1 MDYDNR
7 TYLLFILITIVIVL
21 LVVFSFSYRSK
32 RRSLNLV
39 RNVINSFSQPF
50 YVINAKNHRIEF
62 ANHAA
67 LSDRLPIKNRCSTL
81 HGKINKP
88 CKGQGCNCSLENL
101 YKTKEQ
107 YKTDDL
113 EIEINGQVEYYELHG
128 FPVFNKKGELIKVI
142 EYNRDITPR
151 RRAEIALEQSE
162 KNLRNA
168 LVAKDKYFSIL
179 AHDVRNPFNFL
190 IGISDLLR
198 TGLDEISREELQ
210 LTLEKIHK
218 TSIQTHRIFENLL
231 FWAQAQTGE
240 IRFVPRR
247 LNIREMIE
255 ENVDYVRVFAEFKG
269 VEIATAKLNGIYAFA
284 DENMIKTVL
293 RNLMMNAIK
302 FTAHGGKIM
311 IDADQKDGMTEVRV
325 SDTGVGIAEENI
337 NKLFSIEENFSTV
350 GTANE
355 SGFGLGLVVSK
366 EFIEMNKGRISV
378 SSTQGVGSTFR
389 FTLPNA

>member
-1 MDYDNR
+1 M
-7 TYLLFILITIVIVL
+7 TTEQYLLIILIAIVMGL

-32 RRSLNLV
+32 KRSLNLV

-50 YVINAKNHRIEF
+50 YVINAKNHSIEF

-67 LSDRLPIKNRCSTL
+67 LSERLPVTNRCSTL
-81 HGKINKP
+81 QGKINKP

-113 EIEINGQVEYYELHG
+113 EVEINGEVEYYELHG

-162 KNLRNA
+162 KNLRKA

-198 TGLDEISREELQ
+198 TGLDEISKEELQ

-240 IRFVPRR
+240 IKFVPTK
-247 LNIREMIE
+247 LNIRELIE
-255 ENVDYVRVFAEFKG
+255 ENVDTVRVFAEFKG
-269 VEIATAKLNGIYAFA
+269 VEIGTAKLNGIYAFA

-293 RNLMMNAIK
+293 RNLLMNAIK
-302 FTAHGGKIM
+302 FTTEGGKIM

-325 SDTGVGIAEENI
+325 SDTGVGIAQENI

-366 EFIEMNKGRISV
+366 EFIEMNQGKISV
-378 SSTQGVGSTFR
+378 SSTQGVGSTFS